1 MDRFARLHPVVH
13 FVFFL
18 FTFVFVLSVNNPFFS
33 AISLVSILLY
43 SFLREG
49 RRVFLNIKL
58 SVALMLTVSIF
69 NFLFAHYGEDVLF
82 TVRDTEFTLEALFY
96 GFNQGMVLSGVILW
110 FGALS
115 QITDSERVVYF
126 LRWAPG
132 TALVFSMVLGFIPRF
147 RKKAEDI
154 RNARLALNG
163 GCRDSSLKGR
173 IKEGISVLSAL
184 VTYSLESSVITAR
197 SMTARGYNPSAR
209 RWGRYS
215 FTFVDGLIILII
227 TVTSAIVFTEKALGH
242 LVFIFEPEIYARS
255 VSSIAVA
262 AFVMLQAL
270 PFFVDLTEDL
280 QWKISA
286 SRN

>member
-33 AISLVSILLY
+33 VISLVGALLY
-43 SFLREG
+43 SLLREG
-49 RRVFLNIKL
+49 SRVLSSIKL
-58 SVALMLTVSIF
+58 SVVLLLTVSLF
-69 NFLFAHYGEDVLF
+69 NFFFAHYGEDVLF
-82 TVRDTEFTLEALFY
+82 TVGDTEFTLEALFY
-96 GFNQGMVLSGVILW
+96 GFNQGMVLCSVMLW

-115 QITDSERVVYF
+115 QIADSERVVYF

-173 IKEGISVLSAL
+173 LNEGVTILSAL
-184 VTYSLESSVITAR
+184 VTYSLESSVLTAR
-197 SMTARGYNPSAR
+197 SMTARGYNPSAQPP
-209 RWGRYS
+209 GRYL
-215 FTFVDGLIILII
+215 FTFVDGVIILLML
-227 TVTSAIVFTEKALGH
+227 VTSIIIFIEKAMGN
-242 LVFIFEPEIYARS
+242 LVFVFEPEIYAES

-270 PFFVDLTEDL
+270 PFFVDITEDL
-280 QWKISA
+280 QWRISA